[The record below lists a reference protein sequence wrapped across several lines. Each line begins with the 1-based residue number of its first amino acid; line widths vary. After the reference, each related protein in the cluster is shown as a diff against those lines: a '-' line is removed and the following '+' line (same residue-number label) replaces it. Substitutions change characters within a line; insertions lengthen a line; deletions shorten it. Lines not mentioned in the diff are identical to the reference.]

1 MARSADAVVVVVS
14 RFTLA
19 YLSYTIQKVKG
30 LFGRALALLKIA
42 PALASLKS
50 SSFRGAEAVLK
61 NVWQNGSFALD
72 NVNPQQGA
80 TRSSFFRHLLRRQKM
95 APALD
100 RLPMRSP
107 FQNRRL
113 AQLLQEPELK
123 PLQEPCQR
131 GS

>member
-1 MARSADAVVVVVS
+1 
-14 RFTLA
+14 
-19 YLSYTIQKVKG
+19 
-30 LFGRALALLKIA
+30 
-42 PALASLKS
+42 
-50 SSFRGAEAVLK
+50 
-61 NVWQNGSFALD
+61 
-72 NVNPQQGA
+72 
-80 TRSSFFRHLLRRQKM
+80 M

-131 GS
+131 GSKSYIAGKIVTKKKLDFFFSVHQLLLPIREKTQVLSSTYYLRFQIYDI